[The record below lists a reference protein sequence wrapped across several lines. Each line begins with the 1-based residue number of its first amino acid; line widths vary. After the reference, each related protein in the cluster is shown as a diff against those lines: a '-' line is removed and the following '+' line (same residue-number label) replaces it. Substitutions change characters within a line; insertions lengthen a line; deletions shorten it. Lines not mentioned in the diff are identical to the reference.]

1 MAVMHV
7 TKSISTEV
15 GAICAHALIL
25 RSLQRQ
31 LRFVNEYNEYWQ
43 YLRLLTQPNDNK
55 CLSRWAQH
63 MNRPIKHKSFLRTME
78 NYVCVAGRLNE
89 RTGRSMHLCFVFW
102 HYSTYVYAKY
112 MLVSAKRWSGWQTPL
127 KCTTSHP
134 VLLMSMAHMQNE
146 SQKTRNW
153 KAKQQIP
160 NELWLNER
168 TGRTDRGND
177 LFTQMTLHVNIH
189 SLWCFFSHKDR
200 PC

>member
-78 NYVCVAGRLNE
+78 NYVCVCVAAE
-89 RTGRSMHLCFVFW
+89 RAHRKKHAFMFRILTLFDLCLCEI
-102 HYSTYVYAKY
+102 YAH
-112 MLVSAKRWSGWQTPL
+112 VSQTKLWLADTTEVHHISSSLADEHGTHAKRKPENS
-127 KCTTSHP
+127 
-134 VLLMSMAHMQNE
+134 
-146 SQKTRNW
+146 
-153 KAKQQIP
+153 
-160 NELWLNER
+160 
-168 TGRTDRGND
+168 
-177 LFTQMTLHVNIH
+177 
-189 SLWCFFSHKDR
+189 
-200 PC
+200 